1 MEIEMPMS
9 GKVLATVLLGRC
21 DAYPTSNGVNEQQER
36 SPNDS
41 YQETV
46 ATPAKKPSEHA
57 SA

>member
-1 MEIEMPMS
+1 MPMS